1 MVFLSPELDGA
12 MFGFGVMCYSN
23 SVRRLRMMR
32 RKFLHPPSTVG
43 QRVRSPLRVSA
54 ACSIAGPWEHAGMM
68 AAGAALGAGL
78 SALNASE
85 KIKMEER
92 LMVQRLRNQSILPR
106 AFARPPAT
114 PALAP
119 APSTRFLATARAQS
133 SLPPAVLG
141 GYAELERWLCLRARA
156 CECAVAAGGAGAADA
171 GGDDY

>member
-1 MVFLSPELDGA
+1 
-12 MFGFGVMCYSN
+12 
-23 SVRRLRMMR
+23 
-32 RKFLHPPSTVG
+32 
-43 QRVRSPLRVSA
+43 
-54 ACSIAGPWEHAGMM
+54 MM

-114 PALAP
+114 PATPALAP
-119 APSTRFLATARAQS
+119 APSTRSLATALAHS